1 MSSPEATSAP
11 TKERGPVEELISRRL
26 KPLNKKI
33 LRFRGYADKPAETLN
48 ADQVAGLAALPQL
61 EAASRELEELSRQVE
76 DAELVAAAKT
86 REVREAAERD
96 LEDRVTARVR
106 DHTLSIASQVAAFLK
121 LHSLLHPAR
130 PNDHT
135 NLTFAPLTLPY
146 ALQDQVLATDILR
159 VGRMYDDLLAGGEAG
174 HDVLSGLVAP
184 RTGLDD
190 DEGASVR
197 VCRPAN
203 HVPDDRVR
211 SLLVLL
217 GEPGEPA
224 DPTEVGST
232 AVEAAESTRD
242 FASEI
247 LSDDVEFDP
256 HRTPQVHTRTFDF
269 DEPAVVAPHL
279 ANFSRGAALN
289 FLQEDELEVVTEQAV
304 HVEYEVVEPIEREEM
319 DEPAESL
326 ATTPTATSTP
336 FTPLDWTAED
346 ETTDDHDAAE
356 QLRAAFAGADGVA
369 VITQQ
374 IETVVVTEAVAAG
387 TSGTSSPA
395 PNGEKKKQQN
405 RKPSQQRNKQQNG
418 DGKKREKGDKADK
431 GEKADK
437 GDKAAGNKD
446 GEGSQPR
453 KERAQGKGRPRQP
466 KEQAQAADQA
476 VDSDGFETVRR
487 SVSTPRGR
495 GGAARGA
502 RGGGRGG
509 AHGGQPRTNGQAK
522 DGQPRPRKD
531 DKGNGKP
538 AGDAAAAATPK
549 PKPSIYKTTQP
560 AAPTSAPIF

>member
-1 MSSPEATSAP
+1 MSSPEATGAP
-11 TKERGPVEELISRRL
+11 AKERGPVEELISRRL

-33 LRFRGYADKPAETLN
+33 VRFRGYADKPADTLN

-86 REVREAAERD
+86 RELREAAERD
-96 LEDRVTARVR
+96 LEARVADRVR
-106 DHTLSIASQVAAFLK
+106 DHTLSIASQVALFLQ

-159 VGRMYDDLLAGGEAG
+159 VGRMYDDLLAGGQSG
-174 HDVLSGLVAP
+174 HDVLSGLIAP

-190 DEGASVR
+190 DE
-197 VCRPAN
+197 
-203 HVPDDRVR
+203 DDRVR
-211 SLLVLL
+211 SLLLLL
-217 GEPGEPA
+217 GEPGEQT

-232 AVEAAESTRD
+232 GVEAAESTRD
-242 FASEI
+242 YASEI
-247 LSDDVEFDP
+247 LSDDVDVEFDP
-256 HRTPQVHTRTFDF
+256 HRTPQVHARTFDF
-269 DEPAVVAPHL
+269 GEPAVVAPHL

-289 FLQEDELEVVTEQAV
+289 FLQEDELEVVTQEV

-346 ETTDDHDAAE
+346 ETTDDHEAAE
-356 QLRAAFAGADGVA
+356 QLRAAFAGADGVT

-374 IETVVVTEAVAAG
+374 IETVTVTEVTAG
-387 TSGTSSPA
+387 ASGTASPA
-395 PNGEKKKQQN
+395 PNGEKKKQN
-405 RKPSQQRNKQQNG
+405 RKPSQRKPQNG
-418 DGKKREKGDKADK
+418 DGKKREKA
-431 GEKADK
+431 EK
-437 GDKAAGNKD
+437 GDKPEKSDKAGNKD

-453 KERAQGKGRPRQP
+453 KERTQGKGRPRQP
-466 KEQAQAADQA
+466 KEQAQAQAQGGDQA

-487 SVSTPRGR
+487 SVSTARGR

-509 AHGGQPRTNGQAK
+509 AQGGQPRTNGQAK
-522 DGQPRPRKD
+522 DGQPRARNN
-531 DKGNGKP
+531 DKANGKP
-538 AGDAAAAATPK
+538 AEAKDGAAAAAPK
-549 PKPSIYKTTQP
+549 PKPSIYKTQQP
-560 AAPTSAPIF
+560 SGPTSAPIF

>member
-1 MSSPEATSAP
+1 M
-11 TKERGPVEELISRRL
+11 
-26 KPLNKKI
+26 
-33 LRFRGYADKPAETLN
+33 
-48 ADQVAGLAALPQL
+48 
-61 EAASRELEELSRQVE
+61 E

-86 REVREAAERD
+86 REVREEAERD
-96 LEDRVTARVR
+96 LEDRVAASVR
-106 DHTLSIASQVAAFLK
+106 DHTLSIASQVAVFLK

-197 VCRPAN
+197 VGRPAN

-217 GEPGEPA
+217 GEPAEPN

-289 FLQEDELEVVTEQAV
+289 FLQEDELEVVVEQAV

-336 FTPLDWTAED
+336 FTPIDWAAED

-356 QLRAAFAGADGVA
+356 QLRAAFAGADSGVA
-369 VITQQ
+369 AGVAAITQQ
-374 IETVVVTEAVAAG
+374 LETVVVTEAAAAG

-395 PNGEKKKQQN
+395 PNGEKKRQQN
-405 RKPSQQRNKQQNG
+405 RKPSQQRKPQNG
-418 DGKKREKGDKADK
+418 DGKKKEKGERADKGDKADK
-431 GEKADK
+431 GEKTDK
-437 GDKAAGNKD
+437 GDKASGNKD
-446 GEGSQPR
+446 GEASQPR
-453 KERAQGKGRPRQP
+453 KERTQGKGRPRQP

-487 SVSTPRGR
+487 SVSTARGR

-509 AHGGQPRTNGQAK
+509 AQGGREF
-522 DGQPRPRKD
+522 
-531 DKGNGKP
+531 
-538 AGDAAAAATPK
+538 AT
-549 PKPSIYKTTQP
+549 IRL
-560 AAPTSAPIF
+560 